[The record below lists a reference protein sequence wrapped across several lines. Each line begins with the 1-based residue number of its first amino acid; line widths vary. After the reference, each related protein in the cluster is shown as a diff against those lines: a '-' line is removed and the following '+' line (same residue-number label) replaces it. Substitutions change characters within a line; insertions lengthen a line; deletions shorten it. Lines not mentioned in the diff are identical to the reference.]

1 MLVKV
6 SIRSLA
12 AAALIAGCVSATG
25 AFAADETPATS
36 QPQAADTPAAAKA
49 RPHKVHHRRVVKQQA
64 VSKPAQTASLHRP
77 STPALPPAV
86 GDAPV
91 PNEDVQPPRDAQSTD
106 PNLQPSIFSL
116 HYPSSGDGYIAG
128 SSPQTIDNEHAAR
141 IGGAQLTV
149 PLK

>member
-1 MLVKV
+1 MLVMANFR
-6 SIRSLA
+6 ILA
-12 AAALIAGCVSATG
+12 AAAFIAGGFPATG
-25 AFAADETPATS
+25 AIAADAVPDAA
-36 QPQAADTPAAAKA
+36 QPQQRAAPKPTP
-49 RPHKVHHRRVVKQQA
+49 RKVHHRHTVKQQTA
-64 VSKPAQTASLHRP
+64 PNPAQAASLHRP
-77 STPALPPAV
+77 SAPALPPVV

-91 PNEDVQPPRDAQSTD
+91 PNEDVQRPGDAQSTD

-128 SSPQTIDNEHAAR
+128 SSPQTIDNEHAGR